1 MVLVSNEPKKL
12 PVPMYKPI
20 DTLPGMMVF
29 GKISH
34 GIRGDF
40 KPKLNQELIAYAAN
54 TGIPLPLG
62 FHPSMFERDMLRN
75 DFKKFQGA
83 YNWSPHEEKL
93 KWAKDALRHVFGSY
107 MYSSPISY
115 DAAKE
120 RMDKSRSP
128 GFPWNLYYLTKEQ
141 TFREEDALLRDIVQQ
156 VQKTGKCTFTF
167 RGVTYNH
174 VYWQTSP
181 KGEMRVM
188 DKLIHPDGS
197 KRKCRTFM
205 CADIVIHICM
215 TMLFSEMNDQLLDAN
230 KETWSKVGFSPFY
243 GGFNQLANYLLSTL
257 PSVLKQLFDCFD
269 VSHMEASLNEWILL
283 MIYELRGDF
292 LLQDPSTAMLFHFV
306 RMNVIWSYVIDPDG
320 WLCLMFGKNPSGSFN
335 TLSDNTLA
343 LILVLFYV
351 LARKSKTYEELLK
364 KIEQHKCA
372 CVGDDSV
379 VPHHPD
385 FGDLIGVASELG
397 FVVKPERPTCS
408 LDKCVFTNC
417 EFVLI
422 DNRWFPRANFG
433 KVEANIF
440 FHFKAGSWRLT
451 FIKCCALRVLAWNYP
466 EEREKAE
473 RMIQWIS
480 KKYDRLM
487 RSETVIDDKVTYKS
501 AMAAYLPRQ
510 QIDFMWSGNESS
522 ALNRVPVALI
532 HESCIR
538 FIVDDS
544 S

>member
-1 MVLVSNEPKKL
+1 
-12 PVPMYKPI
+12 MYQPI
-20 DTLPGMMVF
+20 DCHPGMMVF

-40 KPKLNQELIAYAAN
+40 KPKLNQELIAYAVN
-54 TGIPLPLG
+54 TGIELPLG

-75 DFKKFQGA
+75 DFKKFQLA
-83 YNWSPHEEKL
+83 YNWSPHEQEL
-93 KWAKDALRHVFGSY
+93 KWAKDALRHVFGTY
-107 MYSSPISY
+107 MYSTPISY
-115 DAAKE
+115 DEAIDK
-120 RMDKSRSP
+120 MDKTRSP

-141 TFREEDALLRDIVQQ
+141 TIREESALLRDIVEQ
-156 VQKTGKCTFTF
+156 VQKTGSCVFTF
-167 RGVTYNH
+167 RGVVYRH
-174 VYWQTSP
+174 VYWQSSP

-205 CADIVIHICM
+205 CADIVMHICM
-215 TMLFSEMNDQLLDAN
+215 MMLFSEMNDQLLNAHS
-230 KETWSKVGFSPFY
+230 ETWSKVGFSPFY
-243 GGFNQLANYLLSTL
+243 GGFNLLSNYLLGKGS
-257 PSVLKQLFDCFD
+257 KLFDCYD
-269 VSHMEASLNEWILL
+269 VAHMEASLNEWMLL
-283 MIYELRGDF
+283 IIYELRGDF
-292 LLQDPSTAMLFHFV
+292 LLQDCSTAMLFHFV

-351 LARKSKTYEELLK
+351 LARKSRSYEDLLI
-364 KIEQHKCA
+364 KIDEHRCA

-385 FGDLIGVASELG
+385 FSDLISVASELG
-397 FVVKPERPTCS
+397 FVVKPERPTSS
-408 LDKCVFTNC
+408 LDGCVFTNC
-417 EFVLI
+417 EFVVI
-422 DNRWFPRANFG
+422 GSRWFPKANFN

-466 EEREKAE
+466 EERDKAE

-487 RSETVIDDKVTYKS
+487 RSEVSMDDKVTYRS

-510 QIDFMWSGNESS
+510 QVDFMWNGNELGSS
-522 ALNRVPVALI
+522 PLYDKNSVVLV
-532 HESCIR
+532 HESCLR
-538 FIVDDS
+538 FIVDDAS
-544 S
+544 